1 MKPERT
7 KSELRGTARR
17 RVALHG
23 DLSDEGRSF
32 NVPCVIRDAS
42 KNGLKVYCLQECDLP
57 DQVLFKHERLKVPIR
72 AEVRWRDGK
81 WAGLRISW
89 DDVPKEPGLDG

>member
-1 MKPERT
+1 MKPKRR
-7 KSELRGTARR
+7 KSELRGIARR

-23 DLSDEGRSF
+23 NLSDEGRSL

-57 DQVLFKHERLKVPIR
+57 NRVLLKHERLTVPIR

-89 DDVPKEPGLDG
+89 ADVPKASRIDG

>member
-7 KSELRGTARR
+7 NSELRGTTRR
-17 RVALHG
+17 RVALQG
-23 DLSDEGRSF
+23 NLSDEGLSF

-42 KNGLKVYCLQECDLP
+42 RNGLKVYCLLECDLP
-57 DQVLFKHERLKVPIR
+57 NRVLLTHEQLTVPIR
-72 AEVRWRDGK
+72 AEVRWRHGK

-89 DDVPKEPGLDG
+89 EDVPMESRIDG

>member
-7 KSELRGTARR
+7 NRELRGIARR

-23 DLSDEGRSF
+23 DLSDEERSF

-42 KNGLKVYCLQECDLP
+42 KDGLKVYCLQECDLP
-57 DQVLFKHERLKVPIR
+57 DRVLLKQERLKSPIR

-89 DDVPKEPGLDG
+89 EDLPQEARLDE